1 MSVSCR
7 LHIQQYQIQQ
17 GKKCPLLSGKPV
29 FLMYSHA
36 KKAHSHE
43 KIQLPFYCL
52 INEYELQTHIGHLS
66 VYILKFS
73 VALSRFIFNRKK
85 YL

>member
-1 MSVSCR
+1 MPSVSS
-7 LHIQQYQIQQ
+7 
-17 GKKCPLLSGKPV
+17 KSV
-29 FLMYSHA
+29 SLMYSHA

-52 INEYELQTHIGHLS
+52 INEYELQTQVSHLS

-73 VALSRFIFNRKK
+73 VALSHFIFKRKK